1 MSDTASAPA
10 IEYAAPVTT
19 EGDYLSSRVGSLAN
33 LEGMEGSPIA
43 EVVTSEAPAA
53 GATPEGE
60 LSLEEQ
66 LKLHDELNPET
77 TTEETPE
84 ATTEDGTPD
93 WTSEKLVK
101 LTTDFKEA
109 TGIDLKEGFEL
120 VAELRAELNSMKEAK
135 QGEAL
140 QVAATQL
147 QQAWGVNDAEVSRRA
162 VEVAAYVA
170 KLPEATRAALDNV
183 EGIQL
188 AWRHIE
194 ASKATRQAQRKGGA
208 PVIDGNAQTYSR
220 KQVNEWMFN
229 DPATYDKHS
238 AAIAAARKAGR
249 LTD

>member
-1 MSDTASAPA
+1 MSDTTSAPA
-10 IEYAAPVTT
+10 IEYASPVTT

-43 EVVTSEAPAA
+43 NVVTPEAETTAD
-53 GATPEGE
+53 ATPEGE

-66 LKLHDELNPET
+66 LKLHDELNPEA

-84 ATTEDGTPD
+84 ATTEDGAPD
-93 WTSEKLVK
+93 WTSEKVVQ
-101 LTTDFKEA
+101 LTESFKEA
-109 TGIDLKEGFEL
+109 TGIDLKEGYEL
-120 VAELRAELNSMKEAK
+120 MMEMRAELSAIKEAK

-147 QQAWGVNDAEVSRRA
+147 QQAWGVNDAEVNRRA

-194 ASKATRQAQRKGGA
+194 ASKATRQAQRKGA
-208 PVIDGNAQTYSR
+208 PVIDGNVQTYSR
-220 KQVNEWMFN
+220 KQVNDWMFN
-229 DPATYDKHS
+229 DPATYDKHA